1 MDSTISSTD
10 SVTIRALL
18 ATNDRSLP
26 QALSAL
32 LASNGIELQTV
43 DKCGPEH
50 FESQDYIILMLDG
63 DLTYPVGDGLP
74 ALVVIAPSN
83 PIEAYDKGADIVID
97 KPLRANVLMA
107 KLRAVLRRY
116 GVII

>member
-43 DKCGPEH
+43 AKCGPEH
-50 FESQDYIILMLDG
+50 FESQEYIILMLDG

-97 KPLRANVLMA
+97 KPLRTNVLMA